1 MLHLVHDSPVRF
13 DLRLLPSFV
22 AVAEELHFARA
33 AERIGI
39 AQPALSQQIRRL
51 ETQLGVRLFERDAR
65 RVELTAAGE
74 ALLGDARAALHAA
87 YRGADAARRVAAGT
101 PFALS
106 LAVDPDV
113 PRRLVARVR
122 RVSSELEEVELRVV
136 RQHQGD
142 ALAAMHDGT
151 LDGVV
156 GWGRMPYGLPVR
168 TLPLDQV
175 EIVAVVRA
183 DHPEAARAEMP
194 RSVFAAHSFVMFQ
207 REPTRDVHDWIV
219 TAATGRQ
226 PEQLRIE
233 HVPSLDDGSEAMLR
247 GAEQGCGLTLVMRER
262 FDAAEHPDLRAVPFS
277 PPLMHDVLLIWPPD
291 RESPQLQR
299 FAALL
304 ADQSTQTAHR

>member
-1 MLHLVHDSPVRF
+1 MLHLVHDSPVQF

-22 AVAEELHFARA
+22 AVAEELHFVRA
-33 AERIGI
+33 ADRIGI

-65 RVELTAAGE
+65 RVELTAAGA

-87 YRGADAARRVAAGT
+87 SRGADAARRAAAGT
-101 PFALS
+101 PFSLR

-113 PRRLVARVR
+113 PRRVVARVR
-122 RVSSELEEVELRVV
+122 QVPSELEEIDVRVV

-142 ALAAMHDGT
+142 ALAALHDGT
-151 LDGVV
+151 LDGIV

-168 TLPLDQV
+168 TLPLDHV

-183 DHPEAARAEMP
+183 DHPEAARAEMTRP
-194 RSVFAAHSFVMFQ
+194 VFAAHPFVMFR

-219 TAATGRQ
+219 SAATGRQ
-226 PEQLRIE
+226 PEQLRVE

-262 FDAAEHPDLRAVPFS
+262 FDAAEHPNLKAVPFS
-277 PPLMHDVLLIWPPD
+277 PPLMHDILLIWPPD
-291 RESPQLQR
+291 RESPPLQR

-304 ADQSTQTAHR
+304 ADQPIA